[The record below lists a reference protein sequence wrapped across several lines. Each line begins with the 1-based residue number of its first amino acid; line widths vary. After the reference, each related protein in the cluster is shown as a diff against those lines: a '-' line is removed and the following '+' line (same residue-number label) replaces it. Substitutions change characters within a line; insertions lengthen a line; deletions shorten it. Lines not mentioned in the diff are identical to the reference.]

1 MAKNPTARELL
12 DKIEKAEMRDYSEE
26 VRDEAQTLLLS
37 RHLALLTAMRK
48 AGPRAPKGTPARP

>member
-12 DKIEKAEMRDYSEE
+12 DKIEKAELREYSEE

-37 RHLALLTAMRK
+37 RHLALLTAMRRH
-48 AGPRAPKGTPARP
+48 APRSPRAEPRP

>member
-37 RHLALLTAMRK
+37 RHLALLTAMRR
-48 AGPRAPKGTPARP
+48 AGPRAPKGGEARP

>member
-37 RHLALLTAMRK
+37 RHLALLTAMRR
-48 AGPRAPKGTPARP
+48 AGPRTPKEARPRA

>member
-12 DKIEKAEMRDYSEE
+12 DKIEKAEMREYSEE

-37 RHLALLTAMRK
+37 RHLALLTAMRRS
-48 AGPRAPKGTPARP
+48 GPRSPRTETRP

>member
-12 DKIEKAEMRDYSEE
+12 DKIEKAELRDYTEE

-48 AGPRAPKGTPARP
+48 AGPRSPRGAEPRP